1 LRRRIEK
8 EISIWFS
15 PEAWI
20 GKWTK
25 RTLLWALW
33 SRSIER

>member
-1 LRRRIEK
+1 LRCRIEQ

-20 GKWTK
+20 GKSIK
-25 RTLLWALW
+25 RTLLWALS